1 MKLLTV
7 AVGCGLVGVIFFV
20 FAPMIAEGSAFWAML
35 TAAGV
40 AMAACGIMLN
50 GARGVAAKLDRYMQ
64 LTDDQILAIQ
74 NMLRRMDD
82 PSWAARKIKAAY
94 PQIGNFLNDLEEDKS
109 HLAYRVKKGLYS
121 DTFISAYTAGP
132 FGSEPDSETVCAHE
146 DA

>member
-1 MKLLTV
+1 MKLTV
-7 AVGCGLVGVIFFV
+7 AVVYGLVGVLFF
-20 FAPMIAEGSAFWAML
+20 FSAPLIATGGVYWLML
-35 TAAGV
+35 AAGAV
-40 AMAACGIMLN
+40 AVAVCGIMLN
-50 GARGVAAKLDRYMQ
+50 GARGVAVKLDRYMQ